1 MAHRWST
8 LRSTYR
14 ADRPHGG
21 PPTSIGGAN
30 VTARG
35 YKLVALSL
43 VLGGLTVLLSGCSW
57 QEVFGLGWPTGI
69 TPEGKL
75 NRDLWVW
82 SVIASFVVG
91 AIVWAL
97 IFWAS
102 AFHRKK
108 ATDTELPR
116 QFGYNM
122 PLELVLTVV
131 PFLII
136 SVLFYF
142 TVVVQER
149 MLHKDPNPEVVIDV
163 TAFQWN
169 WKFGYQKIAFGDGT
183 FSYDGADPEKKAA
196 MTSKPEGVDEHG
208 EERVG
213 AIRGLNPEDRTY
225 LNFDK
230 VETLGTSTEI
240 PILVLPKGK
249 RIEFQIASADVI
261 HGFWVPEFLF
271 KRDVMPDPK
280 ANNSD
285 NVFQVSE
292 IQETGAFVGRC
303 TEMCGT
309 YHSMMNFEVR
319 VVEPNDF
326 KAYLQQRIAG
336 KTNAEALQAINQDPL
351 AVTTH
356 PFDTRRGEQVGVP
369 PVQASK

>member
-1 MAHRWST
+1 
-8 LRSTYR
+8 
-14 ADRPHGG
+14 
-21 PPTSIGGAN
+21 

-35 YKLVALSL
+35 SRRSRRLRQLALIAT
-43 VLGGLTVLLSGCSW
+43 LGGLALTLSGCSW
-57 QEVFGLGWPTGI
+57 SEVLGLGWPEGI
-69 TPEGKL
+69 TPEAHL
-75 NRDLWVW
+75 NRELWVA
-82 SVIASFVVG
+82 SLIASLVVG
-91 AIVWAL
+91 VIVWGL
-97 IFWAS
+97 IFWTS
-102 AFHRKK
+102 AFHRHKE
-108 ATDTELPR
+108 TDTELPT

-142 TVVVQER
+142 TVVVQEK

-169 WKFGYQKIAFGDGT
+169 WKFGYQNINFHDGT
-183 FSYDGADPEKKAA
+183 LTYDGADPARKAA
-196 MTSKPEGVDEHG
+196 VASKPEGKDKNG
-208 EERVG
+208 EELVG
-213 AIRGLNPEDRTY
+213 AVRGMNPEDRTY

-249 RIEFQIASADVI
+249 RIEFQIASADVV

-271 KRDVMPDPK
+271 KRDVLPDPK
-280 ANNSD
+280 ANHSD
-285 NVFQVSE
+285 NVFQVTE
-292 IQETGAFVGRC
+292 IERTGAFVGRC

-326 KAYLQQRIAG
+326 KAYLQDRIAG
-336 KTNAEALQAINQDPL
+336 KTNAEALLDIDQSPTAI
-351 AVTTH
+351 TTH
-356 PFDTRRGEQVGVP
+356 PFDTRRGERVP
-369 PVQASK
+369 QASN

>member
-1 MAHRWST
+1 M
-8 LRSTYR
+8 
-14 ADRPHGG
+14 
-21 PPTSIGGAN
+21 
-30 VTARG
+30 
-35 YKLVALSL
+35 
-43 VLGGLTVLLSGCSW
+43 VLGGTAVLLSGCSW
-57 QEVFGLGWPTGI
+57 QEVLGLGWPNGI

-75 NRDLWVW
+75 NRDLWLG

-108 ATDTELPR
+108 KTDTELPR

-122 PLELVLTVV
+122 PLELVLTVI

-169 WKFGYQKIAFGDGT
+169 WKFGYQKIDYADGT
-183 FSYDGADPEKKAA
+183 FDYDGADPERKAA
-196 MTSKPEGVDEHG
+196 MTSKPEGTDEHG
-208 EERVG
+208 KERVG
-213 AIRGLNPEDRTY
+213 AVRGLNPEDRTY

-230 VETLGTSTEI
+230 IETLGSSTEI
-240 PILVLPKGK
+240 PVLVLPKGK
-249 RIEFQIASADVI
+249 RIEFQLNSADVI

-271 KRDVMPDPK
+271 KRDVMPDPV
-280 ANNSD
+280 ANHSD
-285 NVFQVSE
+285 HIFQVSE

-309 YHSMMNFEVR
+309 YHSMMNFEIR

-326 KAYLQQRIAG
+326 KAYIDQRSAG
-336 KTNAEALQAINQDPL
+336 KTNAEALAAINQAPL
-351 AVTTH
+351 ATTTE
-356 PFDTRRGEQVGVP
+356 PFDTRRGEQAP
-369 PVQASK
+369 QASK

>member
-1 MAHRWST
+1 M
-8 LRSTYR
+8 
-14 ADRPHGG
+14 
-21 PPTSIGGAN
+21 
-30 VTARG
+30 TARG
-35 YKLVALSL
+35 FKLVALSVL
-43 VLGGLTVLLSGCSW
+43 LGGTALLLSGCSW
-57 QEVFGLGWPTGI
+57 SEVLGLGWPNGI

-75 NRDLWVW
+75 NRELWIG

-91 AIVWAL
+91 IIVWAL
-97 IFWAS
+97 IFWTS

-108 ATDTELPR
+108 KTDTELPR

-142 TVVVQER
+142 TVVVQEK
-149 MLHKDPNPEVVIDV
+149 MLHKDPNPEVVVDV

-169 WKFGYQKIAFGDGT
+169 WKFGYQKVDFKDGT
-183 FSYDGADPEKKAA
+183 LRYDGADPARKAA
-196 MTSKPEGVDEHG
+196 MESKPEGTDEHG
-208 EERVG
+208 EELVG
-213 AIRGLNPEDRTY
+213 PIKGLNPEDRTY

-230 VETLGTSTEI
+230 VETIGTSTEI

-326 KAYLQQRIAG
+326 KAYLQYRSRSSERHQRRRPAG
-336 KTNAEALQAINQDPL
+336 HRPAPRRANHAS
-351 AVTTH
+351 VRH
-356 PFDTRRGEQVGVP
+356 P
-369 PVQASK
+369 AW

>member
-1 MAHRWST
+1 M
-8 LRSTYR
+8 
-14 ADRPHGG
+14 
-21 PPTSIGGAN
+21 
-30 VTARG
+30 TARG
-35 YKLVALSL
+35 LRLVALSVL
-43 VLGGLTVLLSGCSW
+43 LGGTTLLLSGCSW
-57 QEVFGLGWPTGI
+57 SEALGLGWPNGI

-75 NRDLWVW
+75 NRELWIG
-82 SVIASFVVG
+82 SVIASLVVG
-91 AIVWAL
+91 VIVWAL
-97 IFWAS
+97 IFWSS

-108 ATDTELPR
+108 KTDTELPR

-142 TVVVQER
+142 TVVVQEK

-169 WKFGYQKIAFGDGT
+169 WKFGYQKIAFTDGT
-183 FSYDGADPEKKAA
+183 MSYDGVDAA
-196 MTSKPEGVDEHG
+196 RKNAMVSKPEGVDSHG
-208 EERVG
+208 EELVG
-213 AIRGLNPEDRTY
+213 PIRGLNPEDRTY

-230 VETLGTSTEI
+230 VETIGTSTEI

-280 ANNSD
+280 ANHSD
-285 NVFQVSE
+285 NVFQISNIDRV
-292 IQETGAFVGRC
+292 GAFVGRC

-326 KAYLQQRIAG
+326 KAYLQYREDHPDG
-336 KTNAEALQAINQDPL
+336 TNADALKAIGLPPL

-356 PFDTRRGEQVGVP
+356 PFDTRRGEQVP
-369 PVQASK
+369 QASK

>member
-1 MAHRWST
+1 
-8 LRSTYR
+8 
-14 ADRPHGG
+14 
-21 PPTSIGGAN
+21 

-35 YKLVALSL
+35 FRLVALSV
-43 VLGGLTVLLSGCSW
+43 VLGGAALLLSGCSY
-57 QEVFGLGWPTGI
+57 ETVFGLGWPTGI

-82 SVIASFVVG
+82 SVIASLVVG

-97 IFWAS
+97 IFWTS
-102 AFHRKK
+102 AFHRRKK
-108 ATDTELPR
+108 TDTDLPR

-122 PLELVLTVV
+122 PLELVLTVI

-142 TVVVQER
+142 TVVVQEKI
-149 MLHKDPNPEVVIDV
+149 LHKDPNPEVVIDV

-169 WKFGYQKIAFGDGT
+169 WKFGYQKIDFKDGT
-183 FSYDGADPEKKAA
+183 LNFDGVDTARKNA
-196 MTSKPEGVDEHG
+196 MVSKPEGVDAHG
-208 EERVG
+208 EELVG
-213 AIRGLNPEDRTY
+213 PIKGLNPEDRTY

-230 VETLGTSTEI
+230 VETTGTSNEI

-285 NVFQVSE
+285 NVFQITE
-292 IQETGAFVGRC
+292 IQKTGAFVGRC

-309 YHSMMNFEVR
+309 YHSMMQFEVR

-326 KAYLQQRIAG
+326 KAYLQYRVDHPTG
-336 KTNAEALQAINQDPL
+336 TNADALKAIGLPPL

-356 PFDTRRGEQVGVP
+356 PFESRRGEQVP
-369 PVQASK
+369 LPQASK

>member
-1 MAHRWST
+1 M
-8 LRSTYR
+8 
-14 ADRPHGG
+14 
-21 PPTSIGGAN
+21 
-30 VTARG
+30 TARG
-35 YKLVALSL
+35 LRLVALSVL
-43 VLGGLTVLLSGCSW
+43 LGGTTLLLSGCSW
-57 QEVFGLGWPTGI
+57 SEVLGLGWPNGI

-75 NRDLWVW
+75 NRELWVG

-97 IFWAS
+97 IFWSS

-108 ATDTELPR
+108 KTDTELPR

-142 TVVVQER
+142 TVVVQEK
-149 MLHKDPNPEVVIDV
+149 MLHKDPNPEVVVDV

-169 WKFGYQKIAFGDGT
+169 WKFGYQKIAFHDGT
-183 FSYDGADPEKKAA
+183 LSYEGADAARKAA
-196 MTSKPEGVDEHG
+196 MTSKPEGVDAHG
-208 EERVG
+208 EEIVG
-213 AIRGLNPEDRTY
+213 PIRGLNPEDRTY

-230 VETLGTSTEI
+230 IETIGSSTEI

-271 KRDVMPDPK
+271 KRDVMPDPA
-280 ANNSD
+280 ANHSD
-285 NVFQVSE
+285 NVFQISE
-292 IQETGAFVGRC
+292 IQQTGAFVGRC

-326 KAYLQQRIAG
+326 KAYLQYREDHPNG
-336 KTNAEALQAINQDPL
+336 TNADALRAIGLPAE

-356 PFDTRRGEQVGVP
+356 PFDTRRGEQAP
-369 PVQASK
+369 QASK